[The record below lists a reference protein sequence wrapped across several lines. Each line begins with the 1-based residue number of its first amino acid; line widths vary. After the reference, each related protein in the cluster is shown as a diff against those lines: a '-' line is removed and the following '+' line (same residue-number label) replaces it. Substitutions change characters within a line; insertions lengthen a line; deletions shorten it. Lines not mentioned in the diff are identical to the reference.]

1 MFTLDPDFTHLDV
14 PREQL
19 LTLLA
24 SINAVAANVPGI
36 PTSPAMAYVAVW
48 QTEPNLGQM
57 VIYLYYR
64 AHDRAVGY
72 RPDPAKFPL
81 LQLSELMDDAREFLE
96 SMGFMLDDLAFR
108 AMPAA
113 LQEATLTRLPLFYRD
128 LKVFAQAR
136 EASEVVEGEV
146 VALVDEEATPTPTAV
161 LPGARAAVA
170 PESRSTQPVA
180 PVQGRAERL
189 GRLLASF

>member
-1 MFTLDPDFTHLDV
+1 VFALDPNFTHLDV

-24 SINAVAANVPGI
+24 SINAVATNVPGI

-48 QTEPNLGQM
+48 QTEPNFGQM

-72 RPDPAKFPL
+72 RPVPAKFPL
-81 LQLSELMDDAREFLE
+81 LQLSELMDKAREFLE

-108 AMPAA
+108 AMSDA

-128 LKVFAQAR
+128 LKIFAQAR
-136 EASEVVEGEV
+136 EANEVVEGEV
-146 VALVDEEATPTPTAV
+146 VALVDEDATPIPTAV
-161 LPGARAAVA
+161 LPGTRAAVA
-170 PESRSTQPVA
+170 SASRPTQPVA
-180 PVQGRAERL
+180 SVQGRAERL